1 MVRLRGVFHARDA
14 QIPANFSISPKAL
27 ATAFA
32 LLAAVTVAI
41 GIGFAVLGAW
51 MVLPFAGLETIALAL
66 AFFAMAR
73 RAGDY
78 GGKER

>member
-1 MVRLRGVFHARDA
+1 V
-14 QIPANFSISPKAL
+14 
-27 ATAFA
+27 FA
-32 LLAAVTVAI
+32 LLAGVTVAI

-51 MVLPFAGLETIALAL
+51 MLLPFAGLETMALAI
-66 AFFAMAR
+66 AFLVIAR

>member
-1 MVRLRGVFHARDA
+1 M
-14 QIPANFSISPKAL
+14 
-27 ATAFA
+27 
-32 LLAAVTVAI
+32 TVAI
-41 GIGFAVLGAW
+41 GAGFAVLGAW
-51 MVLPFAGLETIALAL
+51 MVLPFAGLETIALAI